1 MSDFDI
7 REEWLASVKPSVFAK
22 AQASLAPV
30 SIFLGGQPGA
40 GKTKAQTAVLA
51 RYAEENI
58 TQIIGDDLRAFH
70 PDYEWLISNDPL
82 RMPEVTAPASGQ
94 WIAMCMQ
101 WAIENSVSTLVEGTW
116 RNTAM
121 VIEEADKA
129 RKAGRRPHAVVVAVP
144 PLLSQAG
151 LLERFYF
158 DRLEGRTARWTP
170 PQAHEVAVEALEQ
183 TVATICASDSSF
195 ERFTVMN
202 RDGDYLYDEAPSED
216 GASVFRGEFHRT
228 LTDTEKTQLALKLP
242 LLEEGVERFTP
253 GDLEVKALMD
263 GIRTAVSDVD
273 QRAVYNTKADIQQAI
288 RKRTQERLLD
298 TGPEKNLGRDCPGL
312 SR

>member
-30 SIFLGGQPGA
+30 SIFVGGQPGA

-51 RYAEENI
+51 RYAEESI

-70 PDYEWLISNDPL
+70 PDYEWLINNDPL

-101 WAIENSVSTLVEGTW
+101 WAIENSFSTLVEGTW

-129 RKAGRRPHAVVVAVP
+129 RKAGRRTHAVVVAVP

-158 DRLEGRTARWTP
+158 DRLEGRAARWTP
-170 PQAHEVAVEALEQ
+170 PKAHEVAVEALEQ
-183 TVATICASDSSF
+183 TVTVICASDSPF

-216 GASVFRGEFHRT
+216 GVGVFRAAFHRT

-242 LLEEGVERFTP
+242 LLDQGVERFTP
-253 GDLEVKALMD
+253 GDLEVAVLMD
-263 GIRTAVSDVD
+263 GIRTAVSNVD
-273 QRAVYNTKADIQQAI
+273 QRAVCDTKEDIQHAI
-288 RKRTQERLLD
+288 RKRTRERRSD
-298 TGPEKNLGRDCPGL
+298 TGPEKSLDKGSPGL